1 MPQGCGHHGCDW
13 LQAPLPI
20 VSICLR
26 LGWKMGGVKDKYLK
40 RENEGNQYVGRCASC
55 LNHLEKEFY
64 VMPPYFDFAH
74 IKNEIDH
81 I

>member
-1 MPQGCGHHGCDW
+1 
-13 LQAPLPI
+13 
-20 VSICLR
+20 
-26 LGWKMGGVKDKYLK
+26 MGGVKDKYLK